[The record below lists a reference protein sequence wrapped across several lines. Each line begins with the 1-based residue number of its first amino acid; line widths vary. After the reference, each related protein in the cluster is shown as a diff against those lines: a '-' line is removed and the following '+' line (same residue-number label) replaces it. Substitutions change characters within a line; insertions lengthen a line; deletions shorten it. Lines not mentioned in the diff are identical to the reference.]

1 MYEDINITSTYTYLA
16 TLSYYCR
23 THTSVA
29 IRDYANSIVSGIS
42 LASMKF
48 FPVITSMSLGR
59 AWIHSLEEKLQRA
72 SDAGFG
78 GVELFYEDLE
88 YFARGLSGA
97 QSNETPVSPTQLVAA
112 AAEVQKLCRALGL
125 AIIGLQPFLFY
136 EGLLD
141 REEHA
146 ARIQKLH
153 VWLDIVDALDV
164 DTIQIP
170 SNFLPESQITS
181 DLDVIV
187 ADMVEVAE
195 LGANRSRPVRFAFE
209 NLCWGT
215 HIDKWEQAWQVVQLV
230 NRPNFGMCLDTFNI
244 AGRVWAD
251 PTSADG
257 RAKDADAALESSLKR
272 LVDTVDISKVFYIQ
286 LVDAEKLGTPLVEGH
301 EYYAEGQPARMSWS
315 RNARCFM
322 YETDRGA
329 YLPVEKVA
337 HAIIHQLG
345 YKGPVS
351 MELFSRTM
359 SDPDPAV
366 PQQHAI
372 RGIKSWKKIVQ
383 ALSLN

>member
-1 MYEDINITSTYTYLA
+1 
-16 TLSYYCR
+16 
-23 THTSVA
+23 
-29 IRDYANSIVSGIS
+29 
-42 LASMKF
+42 MKF

-59 AWIHSLEEKLQRA
+59 AWVHSLEEKLQRA
-72 SDAGFG
+72 SGAGFG

-88 YFARGLSGA
+88 YFARSRSDA
-97 QSNETPVSPTQLVAA
+97 QSNETPVSPTELVAA
-112 AAEVQKLCRALGL
+112 AAEIRKLCLGLGL

-141 REEHA
+141 RKEHA
-146 ARIQKLH
+146 ARIEKLY
-153 VWLDIVDALDV
+153 VWFDIVDALDV
-164 DTIQIP
+164 DIIQIP

-195 LGANRSRPVRFAFE
+195 LGANRPRPIRFAFE

-215 HIDKWEQAWQVVQLV
+215 HIDTWEHAWQVVQLV

-257 RAKDADAALESSLKR
+257 KAAEADAALESSLER
-272 LVDTVDISKVFYIQ
+272 LVNTVDISKVFYIQ
-286 LVDAEKLGTPLVEGH
+286 LVDAERLKAPLVEGH
-301 EYYAEGQPARMSWS
+301 EYYAKGQPARMSWS

-322 YETDRGA
+322 YEQDRGA

-337 HAIIHQLG
+337 RTIIHQLG
-345 YKGPVS
+345 YQGPVS

-359 SDPDPAV
+359 SDPDPEV
-366 PQQHAI
+366 PLQHAT
-372 RGIKSWKKIVQ
+372 RGIESWKKIVQ
-383 ALSLN
+383 ALELN

>member
-1 MYEDINITSTYTYLA
+1 
-16 TLSYYCR
+16 
-23 THTSVA
+23 
-29 IRDYANSIVSGIS
+29 
-42 LASMKF
+42 MKF

-59 AWIHSLEEKLQRA
+59 AWLHSLQEKLQKA
-72 SDAGFG
+72 SSAGFSG
-78 GVELFYEDLE
+78 IELFYEDLE
-88 YFARGLSGA
+88 YFARSRSGA
-97 QSNETPVSPTQLVAA
+97 QSNDTPVSPTQLIMA
-112 AAEVQKLCRALGL
+112 AAEIRKLCQALDL
-125 AIIGLQPFLFY
+125 TIIGLQPFLFY

-141 REEHA
+141 RKEHA
-146 ARIQKLH
+146 ARIEKLL
-153 VWLDIVDALDV
+153 VWFDIVDALDV

-181 DLDVIV
+181 DLDVII

-195 LGANRSRPVRFAFE
+195 LGANRARPIRFAFE

-230 NRPNFGMCLDTFNI
+230 NRPNFGVCLDTFNI

-257 RAKDADAALESSLKR
+257 KAKDADAALESSLER
-272 LVDTVDISKVFYIQ
+272 LVNTVDISKVFYIQ
-286 LVDAEKLGTPLVEGH
+286 LVDAEKLETPLVEGH
-301 EYYAEGQPARMSWS
+301 EYYSQGQPARMSWS

-329 YLPVEKVA
+329 YLPVEMVA
-337 HAIIHQLG
+337 RAIIHKLG
-345 YKGPVS
+345 YQGPVS

-366 PQQHAI
+366 PHQHAI
-372 RGIKSWKKIVQ
+372 RGIESWKRIVQ
-383 ALSLN
+383 ALSLH

>member
-1 MYEDINITSTYTYLA
+1 
-16 TLSYYCR
+16 
-23 THTSVA
+23 
-29 IRDYANSIVSGIS
+29 
-42 LASMKF
+42 MKF

-59 AWIHSLEEKLQRA
+59 AWVHSLEEKLPIA
-72 SDAGFG
+72 SSAGFG
-78 GVELFYEDLE
+78 GIELFYEDLE
-88 YFARGLSGA
+88 YFARSRSGA
-97 QSNETPVSPTQLVAA
+97 QSDETPVSPSQLVTA
-112 AAEVQKLCRALGL
+112 AAEIRKLCQKLGL

-141 REEHA
+141 RKEHA
-146 ARIQKLH
+146 ARIEKLH
-153 VWLDIVDALDV
+153 VWFDIVDALDV

-195 LGANRSRPVRFAFE
+195 MGANRSRPIRFAFE

-215 HIDKWEQAWQVVQLV
+215 HIDTWEQAWQVVQLV

-257 RAKDADAALESSLKR
+257 KATDADAALESSLER
-272 LVDTVDISKVFYIQ
+272 LVNTMDISKVFYIQ
-286 LVDAEKLGTPLVEGH
+286 LVDAERLETPLVEGH
-301 EYYAEGQPARMSWS
+301 EYYAEGRPARMSWS

-322 YETDRGA
+322 YEADRGA
-329 YLPVEKVA
+329 YLPVEKVGQ
-337 HAIIHQLG
+337 AIIHRLG
-345 YKGPVS
+345 YNGPIS

-366 PQQHAI
+366 PLQHAT
-372 RGIKSWKKIVQ
+372 RGIESWKKIVR
-383 ALSLN
+383 ALALN